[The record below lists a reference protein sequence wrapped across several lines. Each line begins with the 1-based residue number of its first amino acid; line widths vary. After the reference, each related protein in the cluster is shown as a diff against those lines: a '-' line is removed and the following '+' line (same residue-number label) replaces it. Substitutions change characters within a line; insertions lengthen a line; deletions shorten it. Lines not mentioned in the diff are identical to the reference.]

1 MAKDKLTDYDATA
14 SNNTDVGGIS
24 VAEGMLPSAVN
35 NAIRE
40 QMSHLKDFAAG
51 TTGIDVLSLADDD
64 ASHAIKLQAPSA
76 VTADTT
82 FTLPD
87 GDGVSGQ
94 TMITDGAG
102 TLAWAAPYGN
112 RNLIINGKFSIF
124 QRGAGATTVNGND
137 VFAADR
143 FKGWANGGGTYT
155 VEQSTDVPNNEFE
168 YSAKLTNTATDGSVA
183 AGDFYAYAT
192 DIEGYNVSQLAY
204 GHSDAKAVTLS
215 FWVKSSL
222 AGTYCIA
229 LYSTTANRSHIK
241 EYTISS
247 ANTWEKKTITIS
259 SGDTTGSWNR
269 TNGNGLRVYWD
280 LGSGSTY
287 QASADTWLAS
297 QDFSTTNQAAWI
309 GSASATFFITGV
321 QLEVGSGPATP
332 FEHRSFGDELAA
344 CQRYYYQL
352 AQGSY
357 MIVGMNDTT
366 SNCETTFGLPVE
378 MRADPTLG
386 TSGTSSEYSIRQN
399 GSNIACDSGPTILG
413 AGGKNVVGIRF
424 TKGSGLN
431 TSFASYC
438 FGNTSG
444 ADLKLDAEL

>member
-1 MAKDKLTDYDATA
+1 MALSKILPA
-14 SNNTDVGGIS
+14 SQEVQAVG
-24 VAEGMLPSAVN
+24 
-35 NAIRE
+35 
-40 QMSHLKDFAAG
+40 K
-51 TTGIDVLSLADDD
+51 
-64 ASHAIKLQAPSA
+64 
-76 VTADTT
+76 
-82 FTLPD
+82 
-87 GDGVSGQ
+87 
-94 TMITDGAG
+94 
-102 TLAWAAPYGN
+102 
-112 RNLIINGKFSIF
+112 NLIINGKFSIF

-168 YSAKLTNTATDGSVA
+168 NSAKLTNTGVDSSVA

-204 GHSDAKAVTLS
+204 GHSEAKAVTLS

-297 QDFSTTNQAAWI
+297 QDFSTTNQEAWI

-321 QLEVGSGPATP
+321 QLELGSTATD
-332 FEHRSFGDELAA
+332 FEHRSYGDELAR
-344 CQRYYYQL
+344 CQRYYSQSTGQNIHGKQYN
-352 AQGSY
+352 S
-357 MIVGMNDTT
+357 TT
-366 SNCETTFGLPVE
+366 WLGDPQYPVT
-378 MRADPTLG
+378 MRATPSVTATAGQYNSIQVG
-386 TSGTSSEYSIRQN
+386 TSTDSFYFIRNSESCYISDWK
-399 GSNIACDSGPTILG
+399 A
-413 AGGKNVVGIRF
+413 
-424 TKGSGLN
+424 
-431 TSFASYC
+431 
-438 FGNTSG
+438 
-444 ADLKLDAEL
+444 DAEL